1 MPLYTFR
8 CKSCNHE
15 FEHSC
20 KISERDEALR
30 GSCPSCVHPEKCTL
44 EQIITKVNIGDPTG
58 RAKVP
63 LEFKEKVLD
72 KVDAVPGAAKRESK
86 FNVERSAS
94 GY

>member
-15 FEHSC
+15 FEYSC
-20 KISERDEALR
+20 KISERDKAMN
-30 GSCPSCVHPEKCTL
+30 GSCPRCNSPKSL
-44 EQIITKVNIGDPTG
+44 EQIITRVNIGDPTS

-72 KVDAVPGAAKRESK
+72 KVAKVPGAAKRESR